1 MCSYLV
7 VLVTLWYISNIRDL
21 GAIVTLSLP
30 PPPHTHAHMSPPSP
44 PSLYP
49 PFLVQEGVPDAP
61 GGADYDMEVD
71 EEARGAA
78 GADATAA
85 TARAAEAGG
94 SRDPAALTSF

>member
-1 MCSYLV
+1 
-7 VLVTLWYISNIRDL
+7 
-21 GAIVTLSLP
+21 
-30 PPPHTHAHMSPPSP
+30 
-44 PSLYP
+44 
-49 PFLVQEGVPDAP
+49 
-61 GGADYDMEVD
+61 MEVD

>member
-1 MCSYLV
+1 
-7 VLVTLWYISNIRDL
+7 
-21 GAIVTLSLP
+21 
-30 PPPHTHAHMSPPSP
+30 MSPPSP

-85 TARAAEAGG
+85 TARAVEAGG
-94 SRDPAALTSF
+94 SRDPAEIYRVPYACECMWVWVCAGVGVGV